1 MLVDRLRDLRTVPA
15 GKRIFRREQLAQVGA
30 EAETAD
36 LDADL
41 AYLRELDLVELSGE
55 IGDGQ
60 YGLAIP
66 LMAQWM
72 EQQQDADVVT
82 SRARAEAE
90 EEHA

>member
-1 MLVDRLRDLRTVPA
+1 LALKRDAHLSFGTL
-15 GKRIFRREQLAQVGA
+15 REQLAQVGA
-30 EAETAD
+30 ETEETD

-41 AYLRELDLVELSGE
+41 AYLRELDLIEFGGE

-60 YGLAIP
+60 YELSIP
-66 LMAQWM
+66 LMARWI

-82 SRARAEAE
+82 SRAQAEAE